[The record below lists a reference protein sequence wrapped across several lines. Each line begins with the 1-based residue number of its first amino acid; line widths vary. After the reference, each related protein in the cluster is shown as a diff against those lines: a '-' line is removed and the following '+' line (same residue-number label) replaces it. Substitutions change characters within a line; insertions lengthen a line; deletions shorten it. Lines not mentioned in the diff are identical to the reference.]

1 MKVFYYLVFVLIL
14 IIGAC
19 SLDTEESSSTTT
31 TTVPVT
37 SDGSASS
44 PVDLTDGTAKEG
56 SVAKSG
62 YSYYKFTPASGSGS
76 YKLAIASL
84 SITDSA
90 SDNSSV
96 TTYLYSDS
104 GYSSELDN
112 ESCQASCTLNFNYQ
126 ALDNGSTY
134 YLKIYGYGKGT
145 YSLTVSQGGSE
156 GSVNNPVALTLS
168 TPHSGKV
175 EGTSTYGK
183 SYYKFTTSSHSD
195 AANYTLTM
203 TNSDSMDCDLYSD
216 SGFST
221 LVSSSRNGCT
231 AGANLSATF
240 TGTGTGGSG
249 LTENTTYYLTIEGQ
263 SSTAK
268 ASTYNITVASA
279 SGD

>member
-134 YLKIYGYGKGT
+134 YLKIYGWGKGT

-156 GSVNNPVALTLS
+156 GSVNNPVALTVD
-168 TPHSGKV
+168 TTHAGKV

-183 SYYKFTTSSHSD
+183 SYYKFTTSD
-195 AANYTLTM
+195 PADYNLTM
-203 TNSDSMDCDLYSD
+203 INTDTLDCDLYSD
-216 SGFST
+216 DEFST
-221 LVSSSRNGCT
+221 LVSPSSRNDCT
-231 AGANLSATF
+231 AGDNLTATF
-240 TGTGTGGSG
+240 TGTGNDDLSG
-249 LTENTTYYLTIEGQ
+249 LTQNTTYYLRIEGE

-268 ASTYNITVASA
+268 ASTYNITVS
-279 SGD
+279 D

>member
-31 TTVPVT
+31 TTVYG
-37 SDGSASS
+37 DGSASS

-156 GSVNNPVALTLS
+156 GSVNNPVALTLG
-168 TPHSGKV
+168 TTHSGKV

-183 SYYKFTTSSHSD
+183 SYYKFTTATGDPNDHS
-195 AANYTLTM
+195 LTM

-216 SGFST
+216 AGFST
-221 LVSSSRNGCT
+221 LVSSSQNDCT
-231 AGANLSATF
+231 AGATLSKSF
-240 TGTGTGGSG
+240 KLNNGSG
-249 LTENTTYYLTIEGQ
+249 LAKDTTYYLRIEGE

-268 ASTYNITVASA
+268 ASTYNITVS
-279 SGD
+279 D

>member
-1 MKVFYYLVFVLIL
+1 MKVFYYLVFAL

-19 SLDTEESSSTTT
+19 SVESEETSTTT
-31 TTVPVT
+31 IVPVT

-84 SITDSA
+84 SITDSG
-90 SDNSSV
+90 SSSSSV

-112 ESCQASCTLNFNYQ
+112 ESCLASCTLNFNYQ
-126 ALDNGSTY
+126 GLDNGSTY
-134 YLKIYGYGKGT
+134 YLKIYGYGEGT

-156 GSVNNPVALTLS
+156 GSVNNPVALTLG
-168 TPHSGKV
+168 TTHSGKV

-183 SYYKFTTSSHSD
+183 SYYKFTTTD
-195 AANYTLTM
+195 AAIYDLAM

-221 LVSSSRNGCT
+221 VVNSSANCT
-231 AGANLSATF
+231 AGTTLSETF
-240 TGTGTGGSG
+240 KIDDDNGLAGS
-249 LTENTTYYLTIEGQ
+249 TTYYLRIEGE
-263 SSTAK
+263 SSTAT
-268 ASTYNITVASA
+268 ASTYNITVAAA
-279 SGD
+279 SGN

>member
-31 TTVPVT
+31 TTVYG
-37 SDGSASS
+37 DGSASS

-126 ALDNGSTY
+126 ALDNGSIY

-156 GSVNNPVALTLS
+156 GSVNNPVALTLG
-168 TPHSGKV
+168 TAHSGKV

-183 SYYKFTTSSHSD
+183 SYYKFTTASGSPD
-195 AANYTLTM
+195 AINLTM
-203 TNSDSMDCDLYSD
+203 TNSDSMDCDLYSNA
-216 SGFST
+216 GFST
-221 LVSSSRNGCT
+221 LASSTHSVCT
-231 AGANLSATF
+231 DGANLSATF
-240 TGTGTGGSG
+240 AIDGNNPLPAS
-249 LTENTTYYLTIEGQ
+249 TTYYLRIEGE
-263 SSTAK
+263 STTAK
-268 ASTYNITVASA
+268 ASTYNITVASG
-279 SGD
+279 SGG